1 MASPLIACAALVSL
15 IASSALAE
23 DLQASAAA
31 GAVAPRLAKSAF
43 FDALA
48 PVDMLGL
55 GAVRAGEDIYA
66 ATSDQRLTATNSGN
80 SITAASVQS
89 GDVNLQAGVFDG
101 FSGLGNFVIN
111 TGNNNNLQGS
121 LSVTILMAPVTALA
135 TH

>member
-80 SITAASVQS
+80 SITAA
-89 GDVNLQAGVFDG
+89 
-101 FSGLGNFVIN
+101 
-111 TGNNNNLQGS
+111 
-121 LSVTILMAPVTALA
+121 
-135 TH
+135 